1 VRNGFKTAWWIAS
14 IASVLVVPTRAS
26 AQYGPSL
33 PSGATVPAGLYATPS
48 LTLRGGYDDNILDAV
63 QGSPQKEGDFVFR
76 SEPAIVI
83 GYRSAPFSL
92 LANYLVAADVY
103 AQRSDLDTFP
113 SRQEARLT
121 ADYVPDPR
129 LDLTAN
135 GGYQESPYASQLN
148 SAAVSEVTGL
158 PATGISNGRART
170 TLYYAGASAT
180 YALTPLNSVLA
191 DYLFDHSHQVGSP
204 SNESHNTDARFSHRF
219 SETDVGDLGF
229 IYRHF
234 SSSNSETSSATPEP
248 TPPPSILVLPNV
260 TDSYAPTLGWSHQF
274 SALTEV
280 AVRGGPRFSDDESV
294 HAEAYASIT
303 RKLSRGQANFTYLNT
318 QSSAVGTAGAVNV
331 SSYSGSLTYDL
342 MERLTSGIYLGLYQ
356 SSNPGEG
363 HGKITDVY
371 AAGLSL
377 RYRLLEWLSI
387 VMNYDFSYQ
396 DGVVTPVTS
405 TSSDIVVSTQNSTI
419 QRNIVSIGLEA
430 SEPFRLY

>member
-1 VRNGFKTAWWIAS
+1 
-14 IASVLVVPTRAS
+14 
-26 AQYGPSL
+26 
-33 PSGATVPAGLYATPS
+33 
-48 LTLRGGYDDNILDAV
+48 
-63 QGSPQKEGDFVFR
+63 
-76 SEPAIVI
+76 
-83 GYRSAPFSL
+83 
-92 LANYLVAADVY
+92 
-103 AQRSDLDTFP
+103 
-113 SRQEARLT
+113 
-121 ADYVPDPR
+121 
-129 LDLTAN
+129 
-135 GGYQESPYASQLN
+135 
-148 SAAVSEVTGL
+148 
-158 PATGISNGRART
+158 
-170 TLYYAGASAT
+170 
-180 YALTPLNSVLA
+180 
-191 DYLFDHSHQVGSP
+191 
-204 SNESHNTDARFSHRF
+204 
-219 SETDVGDLGF
+219 
-229 IYRHF
+229 
-234 SSSNSETSSATPEP
+234 
-248 TPPPSILVLPNV
+248 
-260 TDSYAPTLGWSHQF
+260 
-274 SALTEV
+274 
-280 AVRGGPRFSDDESV
+280 VRGGPRFSDDESV

-318 QSSAVGTAGAVNV
+318 QSSAAGVAGAVNV